1 MPGAI
6 ADGDSPVTFPSMRSI
21 WKGAVSFGLVTIP
34 VAMYSATENRT
45 PKFKQLRQSDH
56 SAIRYKRV
64 AETDGEEV
72 QWDDIVRGYEVE
84 KGKYVVFTDEE
95 LEAATPDAGA
105 KLVDVVQFVDA
116 SEVDA
121 IFYKQTYYLAPE
133 KTGVKAY
140 RILTDALT
148 EADKIALAKVSIREK
163 QHMAALRV
171 TDGVLVMET
180 MFWPD
185 EVRQPEFEELE
196 TSVEIRPEEVA
207 MAKSLIENLTRK
219 FEASEWVDTTREAV
233 EELAAKKVA
242 GEEIVAP
249 EAPEPTKVVDLLE
262 ALKASV
268 EATKERRQAS

>member
-1 MPGAI
+1 
-6 ADGDSPVTFPSMRSI
+6 MRSI

-45 PKFKQLRQSDH
+45 PKFKQLRGSDH

-64 AETDGEEV
+64 SEADGEEV
-72 QWDDIVRGYEVE
+72 DYADIVRGYEVDA
-84 KGKYVVFTDEE
+84 GKYVVFTDEE
-95 LEAATPDAGA
+95 LEAATPDRRA

-116 SEVDA
+116 SEVDP

-133 KTGVKAY
+133 RTGIKAY
-140 RILTDALT
+140 RLLIDALAET
-148 EADKIALAKVSIREK
+148 DKVALSKVSIREK

-185 EVRQPEFEELE
+185 EIRQPEFEELDTE
-196 TSVEIRPEEVA
+196 VEIRPEEVA
-207 MAKSLIENLTRK
+207 MAKSLIENLTRA
-219 FEASEWVDTTREAV
+219 FDESEWVDTTREAV

-268 EATKERRQAS
+268 EATKSRRAAS

>member
-1 MPGAI
+1 
-6 ADGDSPVTFPSMRSI
+6 MRSI

-45 PKFKQLRQSDH
+45 PKFKQLRESDH

-64 AETDGEEV
+64 AEADGEEV
-72 QWDDIVRGYEVE
+72 QWGEIVKGYEIDR
-84 KGKYVVFTDEE
+84 GRYVVFTDEE

-116 SEVDA
+116 SEIDA

-133 KTGVKAY
+133 HMGVKAY
-140 RILTDALT
+140 RILTSALADAG
-148 EADKIALAKVSIREK
+148 KVALAKVSIREK

-171 TDGVLVMET
+171 NDGVLVMET

-185 EVRQPEFEELE
+185 EVRAAEFDELDTEIEIQPEEE
-196 TSVEIRPEEVA
+196 A
-207 MAKSLIENLTRK
+207 MASSLIENLTRD
-219 FEASEWVDTTREAV
+219 FDPSEWVDTTREAV

-268 EATKERRQAS
+268 EATKSKRAAS

>member
-1 MPGAI
+1 
-6 ADGDSPVTFPSMRSI
+6 MRSI

-45 PKFKQLRQSDH
+45 PKFKQLRESDN
-56 SAIRYKRV
+56 SPIRYKRV
-64 AETDGEEV
+64 AEADGEEV
-72 QWDDIVRGYEVE
+72 PYADIVKGYEVD
-84 KGKYVVFTDEE
+84 KDHYVIFTDEE
-95 LEAATPDAGA
+95 LEAATPDSGA

-116 SEVDA
+116 AEVDA

-133 KTGVKAY
+133 KTGIKAY
-140 RILTDALT
+140 KLMVDALA
-148 EADKIALAKVSIREK
+148 ESDKIALAKVSIREK

-185 EVRQPEFEELE
+185 EIREPAFEELE
-196 TSVEIRPEEVA
+196 TKVEIRPEEVA
-207 MAKSLIENLTRK
+207 MARSLIDNLTRA
-219 FEASEWVDTTREAV
+219 FDETEWVDTTREAV

-249 EAPEPTKVVDLLE
+249 EAPEPTKVIDLLE

-268 EATKERRQAS
+268 EATKSSRAAS